1 MRVPMKILMA
11 VLLLAPA
18 GLAAQEEQT
27 QEQTA
32 DFRVQAVMDAAAK
45 ADIPLELLQ
54 SKIDEGKAKGVSMER
69 IAMALEARLNG
80 LLRAQEVLADGNVEV
95 ASAGDLAV
103 TADAL
108 EAGVSEAAL
117 LQIQSSA
124 AGERRM
130 VATAVL
136 SALVQLG
143 HVSEE
148 ALTRVQAALERG
160 PDALANLRAE
170 TALELRARG
179 IHVPNVSGAAGV
191 GIGIG

>member
-32 DFRVQAVMDAAAK
+32 DVRVQAVMDAAAK

-160 PDALANLRAE
+160 PDALAHLRAE
-170 TALELRARG
+170 TAL
-179 IHVPNVSGAAGV
+179 
-191 GIGIG
+191 

>member
-32 DFRVQAVMDAAAK
+32 DVRVQAVMDAAAK

-160 PDALANLRAE
+160 PDALANLRA
-170 TALELRARG
+170 
-179 IHVPNVSGAAGV
+179 
-191 GIGIG
+191 